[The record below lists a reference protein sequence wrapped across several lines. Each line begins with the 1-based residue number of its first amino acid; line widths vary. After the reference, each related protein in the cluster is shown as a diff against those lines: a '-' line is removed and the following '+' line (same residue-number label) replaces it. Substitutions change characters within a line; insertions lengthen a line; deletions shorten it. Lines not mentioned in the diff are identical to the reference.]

1 MAGYARRVAGK
12 AARGR
17 PQEHNS
23 ANAIYIFAS
32 RRRHGSR
39 VHISEAT
46 ASTCH
51 AARRLP
57 CSHML
62 VLLRGRLVKRCT
74 RVPCHEYDGGQANDN
89 SLDQE
94 LLKQVSI
101 ASLRHALCWANNM
114 VPHSP
119 TSMAGLRAPSRPLAS
134 VEQAETQNT
143 AGMSFGLALWLHAH
157 AHGRE
162 GGTESVVGC
171 RECAVFDYCAR
182 SVPAP
187 R

>member
-1 MAGYARRVAGK
+1 M
-12 AARGR
+12 
-17 PQEHNS
+17 
-23 ANAIYIFAS
+23 
-32 RRRHGSR
+32 
-39 VHISEAT
+39 
-46 ASTCH
+46 
-51 AARRLP
+51 
-57 CSHML
+57 
-62 VLLRGRLVKRCT
+62 
-74 RVPCHEYDGGQANDN
+74 PCHEYDGGQANDN

-143 AGMSFGLALWLHAH
+143 AGMSFGLALWLRAH
-157 AHGRE
+157 AADAKMGRSC
-162 GGTESVVGC
+162 GLQRYSTTAHSV
-171 RECAVFDYCAR
+171 
-182 SVPAP
+182 SAP

>member
-1 MAGYARRVAGK
+1 MAGYARRVVGK
-12 AARGR
+12 AARGSR
-17 PQEHNS
+17 KSTIQQTRYMYLHRGGGTDL
-23 ANAIYIFAS
+23 AS
-32 RRRHGSR
+32 TFPSNFR
-39 VHISEAT
+39 EAT

-143 AGMSFGLALWLHAH
+143 AGVSFSLALWLRAH
-157 AHGRE
+157 AADAKMGRSC
-162 GGTESVVGC
+162 GLQRYSTT
-171 RECAVFDYCAR
+171 AH

>member
-1 MAGYARRVAGK
+1 MAGYARRVVGK

-23 ANAIYIFAS
+23 ANVIYVFAS

-101 ASLRHALCWANNM
+101 ASLRHALPACGRTTWCRTHRH
-114 VPHSP
+114 P
-119 TSMAGLRAPSRPLAS
+119 
-134 VEQAETQNT
+134 
-143 AGMSFGLALWLHAH
+143 WL
-157 AHGRE
+157 
-162 GGTESVVGC
+162 
-171 RECAVFDYCAR
+171 DY
-182 SVPAP
+182 AP
-187 R
+187 RADHWPRWSRLRPKTPPG